1 MEEISR
7 LESELKL
14 MLDNIARL
22 KAFVAEYSESP
33 SSWCPTS
40 SNVMGELK
48 HRGVALKQRLTIISH
63 VTTSNLF

>member
-1 MEEISR
+1 MEEIDR

-14 MLDNIARL
+14 MLDNIVRL

-33 SSWCPTS
+33 SSWHPTS

>member
-1 MEEISR
+1 MEEIDR

-22 KAFVAEYSESP
+22 KAFANEYAENP
-33 SSWCPTS
+33 RSWCPTS

-48 HRGVALKQRLTIISH
+48 HRGVALKQRLTLLSH